1 MVFLWK
7 GLVQVF
13 AALYDLKNSMIVM
26 LTIEIQIRRDLGR
39 IEKWVLRNAFDDDKD
54 PYLPKV

>member
-1 MVFLWK
+1 MP
-7 GLVQVF
+7 LVQVF
-13 AALYDLKNSMIVM
+13 AALYDIKNAMIVM
-26 LTIEIQIRRDLGR
+26 LTIEIQIRHDLGR